1 MPGSKDVSALEA
13 DARGKGDAVWVVP
26 RTEHV
31 PTGPKVRYR
40 DLIPFERQ
48 LDAAREALESFGS
61 PESPGRRKKA
71 IEEARRALGRLAIE
85 PI

>member
-1 MPGSKDVSALEA
+1 MPGSKEVSALEA

-31 PTGPKVRYR
+31 PTGPRASFE

-48 LDAAREALESFGS
+48 LDMAREALASFGA
-61 PESPGRRKKA
+61 PESSGRRKRA
-71 IEEARRALGRLAIE
+71 IEEARRALGSAS
-85 PI
+85 